1 MLSEI
6 HEFLGLCALA
16 AVGAAV
22 AAGGAAYRYQAVK
35 GFLPVKRPAL
45 VRVHLW
51 AAIAFVAAAT
61 FHYLLAPRVHGLQQA
76 GVLALVVAFLLG
88 LSFRW
93 SRKHFAVAV
102 KAKIALVVLAALL
115 LPVGHWLVGEDEH
128 GRDHSG
134 SVGGT
139 IGAVAAV
146 LPPPPTEAAATARR

>member
-35 GFLPVKRPAL
+35 AFLPVKRPAL

-51 AAIAFVAAAT
+51 AGIAFVAAAT
-61 FHYLLAPRVHGLQQA
+61 FHYLLAPRVHALQQA
-76 GVLALVVAFLLG
+76 GVLALVVTFLLG
-88 LSFRW
+88 LSFRLG
-93 SRKHFAVAV
+93 RRHFAAAV

-115 LPVGHWLVGEDEH
+115 LPVGHWLVGEAEDE
-128 GRDHSG
+128 RDHAG
-134 SVGGT
+134 RAREAVA
-139 IGAVAAV
+139 AVAAV
-146 LPPPPTEAAATARR
+146 LPPTPTEAATQSLR